1 MNSRTEKPTRKASAL
16 AILPLGLS
24 MPSIGLPCSSV
35 GGVAALGRI
44 MMINATTKLAM
55 MARKARAI
63 IQVMPSIIGPQAA
76 DVALD
81 TVK

>member
-1 MNSRTEKPTRKASAL
+1 
-16 AILPLGLS
+16 
-24 MPSIGLPCSSV
+24 
-35 GGVAALGRI
+35 

-63 IQVMPSIIGPQAA
+63 IQVMHSIIGPQVA

-81 TVK
+81 AMK

>member
-1 MNSRTEKPTRKASAL
+1 
-16 AILPLGLS
+16 
-24 MPSIGLPCSSV
+24 
-35 GGVAALGRI
+35 

-63 IQVMPSIIGPQAA
+63 IQVMPSIIGPQVA

-81 TVK
+81 AMK

>member
-1 MNSRTEKPTRKASAL
+1 M
-16 AILPLGLS
+16 LPFGLS
-24 MPSIGLPCSSV
+24 APLIGLPCSSV
-35 GGVAALGRI
+35 GGVEALGRI

>member
-1 MNSRTEKPTRKASAL
+1 M
-16 AILPLGLS
+16 LPFGLS
-24 MPSIGLPCSSV
+24 VPLIGLPCSSV

-63 IQVMPSIIGPQAA
+63 IQVMHSIIGPQVA

-81 TVK
+81 AMK